1 MTLGLPLYYD
11 FDDFHESRTTV
22 FVPLFVRH
30 HRAADDT
37 TYTVA
42 PLFYRRSTPSD
53 STTVAFPLV
62 WAFHHPN
69 ESTTVVFPFYAHWRR
84 PGYQSTY
91 VFPTYYYRE
100 GLGPKGPDGTY
111 HRLLVPF
118 FESEVKRRGDYMWE
132 VLGGLFGHERVGRKN
147 YLKVFFMRFESETSS
162 HAQTS
167 WYSKP
172 VRAPRKAPTRGLSA
186 NVW

>member
-1 MTLGLPLYYD
+1 
-11 FDDFHESRTTV
+11 
-22 FVPLFVRH
+22 
-30 HRAADDT
+30 
-37 TYTVA
+37 
-42 PLFYRRSTPSD
+42 
-53 STTVAFPLV
+53 VAFPLV
-62 WAFHHPN
+62 WSFHHPN

-147 YLKVFFMRFESETSS
+147 YLKVFFMRFESETST

-172 VRAPRKAPTRGLSA
+172 VRAPRKAATRGLNA